1 MLAESGGNPDFALAT
16 CSMKVFRRLAI
27 GNSFPHNTP
36 VMRSGHK
43 PDFQPSL
50 FLLQSLLGNTGQV
63 VRILCKFLANRLSG
77 MFYFFAGDAE
87 RWEMTFLIAGMIAI
101 SVMDVTCARMIMW
114 FASHLFIYVGMSIAL
129 HRYFSHKSFKTSRVF
144 QTVLAVWG
152 SFSLQGG
159 ALFWAA
165 LHRHHHNHCDE
176 ESDLH
181 SPQPVS
187 LRSFYWS
194 HVGWLS
200 QPGIL
205 YIWERSRLI
214 EDLVKYKE
222 LYFIQRVDQLVCA
235 LYVIPWVVFAGVEGY
250 VFGWLLPRITAYHC
264 TALVNSIDHMFGY
277 TWQKGTSCKAGNV
290 WWSLPLQ
297 LGENWHANHHHR
309 PGRSDRQQTWW
320 EIDPIHWVVLLFAK
334 CGLVWDVK

>member
-1 MLAESGGNPDFALAT
+1 MSIFCRLQNNLRWDRCPGFFPDVTVVRLQLMLTDRRPMLSESGGNPDLALAT
-16 CSMKVFRRLAI
+16 MKVFRMPAGGLAI
-27 GNSFPHNTP
+27 GNSFPHNNP
-36 VMRSGHK
+36 VMQASHK
-43 PDFQPSL
+43 SVFPSSL
-50 FLLQSLLGNTGQV
+50 LLLQALPGKAEQA
-63 VRILCKFLANRLSG
+63 VRILCKGSG
-77 MFYFFAGDAE
+77 KRILNVLYFFAGDAE
-87 RWEMTFLIAGMIAI
+87 RWEMTFLIAGIIAI
-101 SVMDVTCARMIMW
+101 AVMDVTRERLIMW
-114 FASHLFIYVGMSIAL
+114 FASHLFIYIGMSIAL

-165 LHRHHHNHCDE
+165 LHRHHHSHCDE
-176 ESDLH
+176 STDLH
-181 SPQPVS
+181 SPQPLS

-222 LYFIQRVDQLVCA
+222 LCFIQRYDQLVCA
-235 LYVIPWVVFAGVEGY
+235 LYVIPWVVFVGIEGY

-277 TWQKGTSCKAGNV
+277 AREEGTTCKAGN
-290 WWSLPLQ
+290 
-297 LGENWHANHHHR
+297 
-309 PGRSDRQQTWW
+309 
-320 EIDPIHWVVLLFAK
+320 
-334 CGLVWDVK
+334 